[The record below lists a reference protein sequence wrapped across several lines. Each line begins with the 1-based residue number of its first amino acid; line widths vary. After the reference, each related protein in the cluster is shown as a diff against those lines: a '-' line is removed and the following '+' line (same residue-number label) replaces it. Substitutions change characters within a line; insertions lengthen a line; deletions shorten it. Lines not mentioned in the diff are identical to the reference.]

1 MRQQSSSAAHN
12 VLDEQVIAVQLGGV
26 GRCYSSLQR
35 VLAVGAA
42 AQLLLA
48 LQQPAA
54 AAALEAAGID
64 LTTTD
69 SSSSTSSSSQS
80 SSAKASAGKKPR
92 TDGSASY
99 FAGLP
104 TRQQQLRALLKQ
116 PLRELQSMVDSI
128 ATQQQ
133 QQQEGVAA
141 GKSAAAAV
149 QASSCA
155 SALLLRLQ
163 QVADGRQMK
172 QWLPDIDTGRFM
184 AGE

>member
-1 MRQQSSSAAHN
+1 
-12 VLDEQVIAVQLGGV
+12 
-26 GRCYSSLQR
+26 
-35 VLAVGAA
+35 
-42 AQLLLA
+42 
-48 LQQPAA
+48 
-54 AAALEAAGID
+54 
-64 LTTTD
+64 
-69 SSSSTSSSSQS
+69 
-80 SSAKASAGKKPR
+80 
-92 TDGSASY
+92 
-99 FAGLP
+99 
-104 TRQQQLRALLKQ
+104 
-116 PLRELQSMVDSI
+116 MVDSI